1 MESLN
6 GCVPGARLGKALA
19 MAALVG
25 LLCVYAV
32 QAATPLRLT
41 FDSIGYLS
49 IAHSIATGH
58 GIPAHAPF
66 PPGLP
71 GLYALLAVLG
81 IGRSWAIVM
90 LNVVFLAVAMAST
103 VVLYRRTLGIE
114 RQVSI
119 LLACSALLSYV
130 VVKFAAL
137 ALSDV
142 PFLGVSS
149 AALVLLTLAAQGR
162 SNRRFVLLAVGIA
175 LVGAATAIRSAGI
188 ALAPAAFVASIE
200 TVRLGTPLRAW
211 LRTGRAAVTLVVCT
225 AATALLGYLLSSS
238 RYFQTASVG
247 YGHRSFGSLVARH
260 IRNWGEIAVNV
271 PKTRLP
277 HALDALLVPAGL
289 VVVGVLLVGVWR
301 SRRSGLP
308 VHVFTLSYLALILAW
323 PYTDARFWLPLV
335 PLTLGYAYI
344 ALKPVLRYRTG
355 VIALGVYV
363 IVFAGIGF
371 VALEYN
377 TSLSYSGSRFPD
389 RYGGATPGV
398 SLQPTYRVAFGEA
411 RPGDGARVNHNALAI
426 LRDWETRARHT
437 HRP

>member
-1 MESLN
+1 LA
-6 GCVPGARLGKALA
+6 VARPRQARRGKGLA
-19 MAALVG
+19 TAALVG

-41 FDSIGYLS
+41 FDSISYLS

-58 GIPAHAPF
+58 GIPSHAAF

-81 IGRSWAIVM
+81 IGRSWGIVM
-90 LNVVFLAVAMAST
+90 LNVVFLAVAIAST
-103 VVLYRRTLGIE
+103 VVLYRCALGIE
-114 RQVSI
+114 RRMSI
-119 LLACSALLSYV
+119 LLACGALLSYV

-149 AALVLLTLAAQGR
+149 AALALLTLATQGR
-162 SNRRFVLLAVGIA
+162 SSRRFVLLALAIA
-175 LVGAATAIRSAGI
+175 LVGAAIAIRSAGI
-188 ALAPAAFVASIE
+188 AFAPAAFVASIE
-200 TVRLGTPLRAW
+200 TVRLGAPLRAW
-211 LRTGRAAVTLVVCT
+211 LRTRRAAVTLVACA

-238 RYFQTASVG
+238 RYFSNASVG
-247 YGHRSFGSLVARH
+247 YGHRSLGSLVARH

-271 PKTRLP
+271 PKTRVP
-277 HALDALLVPAGL
+277 HALDVLLVPAGL
-289 VVVGVLLVGVWR
+289 VVVVVLLAGVWR

-308 VHVFTLSYLALILAW
+308 VHVFTLSYLVLILAW

-335 PLTLGYAYI
+335 PLTFGYASI
-344 ALKPVLRYRTG
+344 ALKPVLRYRIG
-355 VIALGVYV
+355 MVALGAYV
-363 IVFAGIGF
+363 IVFVGIGF
-371 VALEYN
+371 VALGKD

-411 RPGDGARVNHNALAI
+411 RPGDAARVNRKALAV
-426 LRDWETRARHT
+426 LRDWETRART